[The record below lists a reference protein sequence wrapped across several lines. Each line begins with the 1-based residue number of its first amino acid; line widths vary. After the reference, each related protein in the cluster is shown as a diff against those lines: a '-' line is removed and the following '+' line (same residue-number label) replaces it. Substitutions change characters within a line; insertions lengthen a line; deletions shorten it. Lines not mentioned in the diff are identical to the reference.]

1 VIGPV
6 LSTAFATALATALV
20 TISGAARAAE
30 PPVSVL
36 GRAVPDTATIGS
48 PVRYEVEVRARAGVE
63 VFLSQPSERLG
74 VFEIVDFG
82 DAPPRDDGDVMV
94 TSRWFSLVGYE
105 VGHHLV
111 ESPRVSYRVAGEP
124 LAAAPPA
131 ETRISLR
138 SLVDAD
144 EGGGADVRDIAPPEP
159 IPLDWRRPLLLA
171 GAVLALLALGL
182 SGWWIMRRR
191 TRGVAAP
198 PLPPASETARQA
210 LQALEARALMQSGE
224 IKEYYAELSGIVRR
238 YLEARFGVRAPEMTT
253 EEFLLATA
261 RGGTLSSRHRA
272 LLTDFLRESDL
283 VKFARHRPSLADAQ
297 RALEAARHFVD
308 ETADVEPVAA

>member
-1 VIGPV
+1 MIGIPAMAVATV
-6 LSTAFATALATALV
+6 LATALAVASAPAPPTA
-20 TISGAARAAE
+20 
-30 PPVSVL
+30 PPVSVV

-48 PVRYEVEVRARAGVE
+48 PVRYEAEVRARSGVE

-82 DAPPRDDGDVMV
+82 DAPPRDEGDTMV
-94 TSRWFSLVGYE
+94 TTRWFSLVGYQ

-111 ESPRVSYRVAGEP
+111 ESPPASYRAAGEP

-171 GAVLALLALGL
+171 AAVLALLALGL
-182 SGWWIMRRR
+182 TGWWIVRRR
-191 TRGVAAP
+191 TRGVTAP
-198 PLPPASETARQA
+198 PVPPASETARQA
-210 LQALEARALMQSGE
+210 LQALEARALVQSGE

-283 VKFARHRPSLADAQ
+283 VKFARHRPSLEDAR
-297 RALEAARHFVD
+297 RALEAARRFVD
-308 ETADVEPVAA
+308 ETADVETVAA